1 MTIGRMSRS
10 TGEAMKMCLRQPRSS
25 ILPMTTKPGS
35 GKKRETRWTGYK
47 LHISETCD
55 EDRPHL
61 ITPVATTSAPIT
73 DEVMTDPIQQ
83 DLETSPTG
91 P

>member
-1 MTIGRMSRS
+1 
-10 TGEAMKMCLRQPRSS
+10 
-25 ILPMTTKPGS
+25 MTTKPGS

-91 P
+91 PWPTLARFGIYYRSHPCLQKASGD

>member
-1 MTIGRMSRS
+1 
-10 TGEAMKMCLRQPRSS
+10 
-25 ILPMTTKPGS
+25 MTTKPGS

-61 ITPVATTSAPIT
+61 ITHVATTSAPT
-73 DEVMTDPIQQ
+73 SDEVMTEPIQQ
-83 DLETSPTG
+83 DLQTSRTDKRPALARFG
-91 P
+91 LYSRSHSRLEKASWD